1 MIELWPMRLPDPLP
15 VLPVPLSPPDL
26 DVPLELG
33 AALGAIYDEA
43 AYDLSIDYTKP
54 PPPPPLSDE
63 DGAWLQTLLEK
74 STTP

>member
-1 MIELWPMRLPDPLP
+1 MRLPDPLP

-43 AYDLSIDYTKP
+43 AHDLSIDYGAP
-54 PPPPPLSDE
+54 PPPPPLSEE
-63 DGAWLQTLLEK
+63 DAAWMKTLLEK
-74 STTP
+74 AAAP